1 MSWIEFLIE
10 LDKKISLA
18 TGKINDEL
26 ASEAE
31 TYRQRLQWVIENI
44 KMNPTN
50 WIISDIK
57 EENNEVAR
65 VEIKPLDVSHYIK
78 HIFRHCDKTLMMSAT
93 ILDKDA
99 FCSSVG
105 LASEQ
110 VKFIRVG
117 SDFPLQ
123 NRPIYP
129 LNIEYLNYKTLG
141 DDRVKQKIAA
151 AVDEIMIKH
160 KDHKGIIHTTSYTQ
174 LNFIKENISESN
186 RRRLLET
193 NPEVERDEIID
204 QHINTIKP

>member
-50 WIISDIK
+50 WIVSDIK

-105 LASEQ
+105 LAPEQ

-117 SDFPLQ
+117 SDSFGSML
-123 NRPIYP
+123 
-129 LNIEYLNYKTLG
+129 E
-141 DDRVKQKIAA
+141 KQRGRIPRSRF
-151 AVDEIMIKH
+151 VSDI
-160 KDHKGIIHTTSYTQ
+160 
-174 LNFIKENISESN
+174 
-186 RRRLLET
+186 LEKALRKQ
-193 NPEVERDEIID
+193 E
-204 QHINTIKP
+204 KKK